1 MGGKLSFPGLSA
13 NPYDS
18 DGKQEEN
25 EKQCDGESDV
35 SESCSLW
42 HGVPVFS
49 KYADDCSS
57 SIG

>member
-1 MGGKLSFPGLSA
+1 MGGKLSFPGISA

-25 EKQCDGESDV
+25 EEQCDGESNV
-35 SESCSLW
+35 SESCSLI
-42 HGVPVFS
+42 HDVPDDS
-49 KYADDCSS
+49 KYADDSSS